1 MAKYLLIIAVLAFY
15 SCSNSNTKITSEDN
29 FEVVE
34 FPDGSIAYLN
44 KNSSIEYDQ
53 TFDQRFVKQ
62 NGEAFFIITK
72 GDSPFVVKTK
82 SGEIK
87 VLGTEFNVKSN
98 GEELEV
104 EVEEGSVELK
114 TEGFFN
120 KIKKGQK
127 ALFKENKDGINFGRA
142 DFKHKKWINDLNK
155 EFKKL
160 GKEIRKGS
168 KQFEKESKKLEK
180 EVNKELKKLNL
191 K

>member
-15 SCSNSNTKITSEDN
+15 SCSNSNTKITSEDS

-44 KNSSIEYDQ
+44 KDSSIEYDQ
-53 TFDQRFVKQ
+53 NFDQRVVKQ

-72 GDSPFVVKTK
+72 GDSPFVVKTN

-87 VLGTEFNVKSN
+87 VLGTEFNVKSSV
-98 GEELEV
+98 EELEV
-104 EVEEGSVELK
+104 EVEEGSVEVRVK
-114 TEGFFN
+114 EFFN
-120 KIKKGQK
+120 KVKKGHK
-127 ALFKENKDGINFGRA
+127 ALFNKNKGRINFGKA
-142 DFKHKKWINDLNK
+142 DFKHKEWMNDLNK

-160 GKEIRKGS
+160 GKGIRKGA
-168 KQFEKESKKLEK
+168 KQIEKESKELEK